1 MRRRVNG
8 DMGYSRTIKP
18 TVNLN
23 RAESYNGF
31 GEKGEDFTFI
41 PNGYSLCKNRLL
53 NTEYRLENMPVELKS
68 KFANHLKRRIEKL
81 EKEVDNPTDIAVMIK
96 APFVLDPGKAKK
108 I

>member
-1 MRRRVNG
+1 
-8 DMGYSRTIKP
+8 MGYSRTIKP

-96 APFVLDPGKAKK
+96 PLLFN
-108 I
+108 